1 MAATVTLPAAQPATT
16 TLTLRFP
23 RVSRAKAQLAARIL
37 ADAIDALVAED
48 GLERIADAVTDLKIA
63 LGGNAQ

>member
-1 MAATVTLPAAQPATT
+1 MQTLTKPTAYQPSTT

-23 RVSRAKAQLAARIL
+23 RLSRSKSSLAQRIL
-37 ADAIDALVAED
+37 DDAIDRLIAED

-63 LGGNAQ
+63 L

>member
-1 MAATVTLPAAQPATT
+1 MQTLTKPTASPAVT

-23 RVSRAKAQLAARIL
+23 RLSRSKAALAQRIL
-37 ADAIDALVAED
+37 DEAIDAMIAED

-63 LGGNAQ
+63 L

>member
-1 MAATVTLPAAQPATT
+1 MSSATLPAAQPAIT

-23 RVSRAKAQLAARIL
+23 RLSRSKAALARRIL

-63 LGGNAQ
+63 L